1 MASDNHAHYSKIG
14 FVVLIAVAAT
24 VATLIWLGGLGE
36 GDDPLYVETYYE
48 RSVSGLSVGSPVNF
62 RGVTIGKVA
71 VIDFVGNHYDVV
83 GKDNSRIYIKMAFD
97 RKALGVA
104 EDEGYNAESLLA
116 KLVDEVGLRA
126 TVTSSGI
133 TGLSR
138 IECDYFPDAP
148 PPQKLSWT
156 PRSVY
161 IPPKVSLLEDFSSS
175 ATRVMNQINTMD
187 FAGVWS
193 NITATTEHL
202 SESVRSLRTLLD
214 ENRGEIGRI
223 LDNTSEAVDSI
234 KELSADLRRNPS
246 ALIRER
252 RVEPLEETR

>member
-14 FVVLIAVAAT
+14 FAVLMAT
-24 VATLIWLGGLGE
+24 VATIVTLIWLGGLGE
-36 GDDPLYVETYYE
+36 GEDPLYAETYYE

-62 RGVTIGKVA
+62 RGVTVGKVA

-104 EDEGYNAESLLA
+104 EDEGYDPESLLA

-126 TVTSSGI
+126 TVTASGI

-138 IECDYFPDAP
+138 IECDYFLDAP
-148 PPQKLSWT
+148 PPPKISWT

-161 IPPKVSLLEDFSSS
+161 IPPKMSLLEDFSSS
-175 ATRVMNQINTMD
+175 ATRVMNQINAMD
-187 FAGVWS
+187 FAAVWS
-193 NITATTEHL
+193 NISATVEQV
-202 SESVRSLRTLLD
+202 SESTRSVRTLLD
-214 ENRGEIGRI
+214 TRRSEIGEIVDGA
-223 LDNTSEAVDSI
+223 SEAVSSL
-234 KELSADLRRNPS
+234 KAFAAELKRNPS
-246 ALIRER
+246 ALVRER
-252 RVEPLEETR
+252 RVDPLEETR

>member
-14 FVVLIAVAAT
+14 FAVLIATAAT

-36 GDDPLYVETYYE
+36 GDDPLYAETYYE

-71 VIDFVGNHYDVV
+71 DLGFVGNHYDVV
-83 GKDNSRIYIKMAFD
+83 GKDNSRIYIKLAID
-97 RKALGVA
+97 RKALGMA
-104 EDEGYNAESLLA
+104 EDEGYDPEALLA
-116 KLVDEVGLRA
+116 KLVDVVGLRA
-126 TVTSSGI
+126 TVTASGI

-148 PPQKLSWT
+148 PPQKISWT

-161 IPPKVSLLEDFSSS
+161 IPPKMSLLEDFSST
-175 ATRVMNQINTMD
+175 ATRVMNQISAMD

-193 NITATTEHL
+193 NVSMTVDHV
-202 SESVRSLRTLLD
+202 SESVRSARMLLD
-214 ENRGEIGRI
+214 ENRTEIRQI
-223 LDNTSEAVDSI
+223 LNDASEAVDSI
-234 KELSADLRRNPS
+234 KELSADLSRNPS
-246 ALIRER
+246 AIIRER
-252 RVEPLEETR
+252 RVERLDETR

>member
-14 FVVLIAVAAT
+14 FAVLLAAAAIVT
-24 VATLIWLGGLGE
+24 TLVWLGGLGE
-36 GDDPLYVETYYE
+36 GEDPVYAETYYE
-48 RSVSGLSVGSPVNF
+48 KSISGLSVGSAVNF
-62 RGVTIGKVA
+62 RGVTVGKVA
-71 VIDFVGNHYDVV
+71 AIDFVGNHYEVI
-83 GKDNSRIYIKMAFD
+83 GKENSRIYIKISM
-97 RKALGVA
+97 
-104 EDEGYNAESLLA
+104 
-116 KLVDEVGLRA
+116 GLRA
-126 TVTSSGI
+126 TVTASGI

-138 IECDYFPDAP
+138 IECDLFPDAP
-148 PPQKLSWT
+148 PPPQISWT
-156 PRSVY
+156 PRVPY
-161 IPPKVSLLEDFSSS
+161 IPPKMSLLEDFSSA

-202 SESVRSLRTLLD
+202 SESVRSVRTLLD

-223 LDNTSEAVDSI
+223 LDSTSEAVDSI

>member
-14 FVVLIAVAAT
+14 FAVLLAAAAIVT
-24 VATLIWLGGLGE
+24 TLVWLGGLGE
-36 GDDPLYVETYYE
+36 GEDP
-48 RSVSGLSVGSPVNF
+48 
-62 RGVTIGKVA
+62 VA
-71 VIDFVGNHYDVV
+71 AIDFVCNHYEVI
-83 GKDNSRIYIKMAFD
+83 GKENSRIYIKMALD
-97 RKALGVA
+97 RRLFLAG
-104 EDEGYNAESLLA
+104 EDEGYTAESLME
-116 KLVDEVGLRA
+116 KLVSMGLRA
-126 TVTSSGI
+126 TVTASGI

-138 IECDYFPDAP
+138 IECDLFPDAP
-148 PPQKLSWT
+148 PPPQISWT
-156 PRSVY
+156 PRVPY
-161 IPPKVSLLEDFSSS
+161 IPPKMSLLEDFSSA

-202 SESVRSLRTLLD
+202 SESVRSVRTLLD

-223 LDNTSEAVDSI
+223 LDSTSEAVDSI

>member
-14 FVVLIAVAAT
+14 FAVLAAAVAT
-24 VATLIWLGGLGE
+24 VVTLVWLGGLGE
-36 GDDPLYVETYYE
+36 GEDPLYAETYYE
-48 RSVSGLSVGSPVNF
+48 KSVSGLSVGSPVNF

-97 RKALGVA
+97 RKALGIA

-138 IECDYFPDAP
+138 IECDYFRDAP
-148 PPQKLSWT
+148 PPPKISWT
-156 PRSVY
+156 PRVTY
-161 IPPKVSLLEDFSSS
+161 IPAKMSLLEDFSSA
-175 ATRVMNQINTMD
+175 ATRVMNQINAMD
-187 FAGVWS
+187 FAAVWS
-193 NITATTEHL
+193 NISTTVEQV
-202 SESVRSLRTLLD
+202 SESTRSARTILD
-214 ENRGEIGRI
+214 ARRSEIGQI
-223 LDNTSEAVDSI
+223 VDSAAEAASSFRDFAA
-234 KELSADLRRNPS
+234 ELKRNPS
-246 ALIRER
+246 AIIRER
-252 RVEPLEETR
+252 RAEPLDETR

>member
-1 MASDNHAHYSKIG
+1 MASDNRAHYSKIG
-14 FVVLIAVAAT
+14 FAVLIAAAAT

-36 GDDPLYVETYYE
+36 GEDPLYLETYYE

-83 GKDNSRIYIKMAFD
+83 GKDNSRIYIKLAID
-97 RKALGVA
+97 RKALGMA
-104 EDEGYNAESLLA
+104 EDEGYDPESLLA
-116 KLVDEVGLRA
+116 KLVEVVGLRA
-126 TVTSSGI
+126 TVTASGI

-161 IPPKVSLLEDFSSS
+161 IPPKMSLLEDFSSA
-175 ATRVMNQINTMD
+175 ATRVMNQINAMD
-187 FAGVWS
+187 FAAVWS
-193 NITATTEHL
+193 NISVTVEQV
-202 SESVRSLRTLLD
+202 SESTRSARTMLD
-214 ENRGEIGRI
+214 AHRSEIGEIV
-223 LDNTSEAVDSI
+223 DSAAEAVSSLKDFAA
-234 KELSADLRRNPS
+234 ELKRNPS
-246 ALIRER
+246 ALVRDR
-252 RVEPLEETR
+252 RVEPLDETR

>member
-14 FVVLIAVAAT
+14 FAVLIAAVAIVT
-24 VATLIWLGGLGE
+24 TLIWLGGLGE
-36 GDDPLYVETYYE
+36 GDDPLYLETYYE

-83 GKDNSRIYIKMAFD
+83 GKDNSRIYIKLAID
-97 RKALGVA
+97 RKALGMA
-104 EDEGYNAESLLA
+104 EDEGYDPESLLA

-126 TVTSSGI
+126 TVTASGI

-156 PRSVY
+156 PKGVY
-161 IPPKVSLLEDFSSS
+161 IPPKMSLLEDFSSA
-175 ATRVMNQINTMD
+175 ATRVMNQINAMD
-187 FAGVWS
+187 FAAVWS
-193 NITATTEHL
+193 NISVTVEQV
-202 SESVRSLRTLLD
+202 SESAKSARTMLD
-214 ENRGEIGRI
+214 ARRAEIGQI
-223 LDNTSEAVDSI
+223 VDSASETVSSL
-234 KELSADLRRNPS
+234 KDFAAELKRNPS

-252 RVEPLEETR
+252 RVDPLEETR